1 MKVMFWMCA
10 AFIAYAYAGYPFLL
24 WIISRYRTRP
34 VLRKK
39 ITPTVS
45 IIIAACNEQETLP
58 AKLENLSQ
66 LNYPRDRVQ
75 IIVVSD
81 GSTDG
86 TAGILSA
93 ESEIVEPV
101 ILEKPCGKAV
111 ALNEAVRRAKGEIV
125 VFMDARQLVDEDAL
139 SELVANFWD
148 PEVGGVSGE
157 LILYRDLGSSNG
169 LGTYWNVEKLVRKL
183 ESASGS
189 VVGTTG
195 ALYAIRRV
203 LFNQIPPGTILDDV
217 LIPMNIVRQ
226 GKRVV
231 FQSSAIVCDRVFT
244 DRGKEF
250 ARKVRTMMGNYQL
263 LWLAAW
269 LITPMNPVLL
279 RYVSHKLLRLL
290 CPVLL
295 VAVLIASGLSSG
307 PFFRVVFSAQV
318 FLYGLAA
325 FGAVFPLARRSKV
338 VAIPNA
344 FVMLNAAAALA
355 LYNFVTGKAVMWRQ
369 GVNLKESMGK
379 AS

>member
-1 MKVMFWMCA
+1 MKLMFWMCA

-45 IIIAACNEQETLP
+45 IIIAARNERETLP
-58 AKLENLSQ
+58 AKLENLCK
-66 LNYPRDRVQ
+66 LNYPMDRVQ

-81 GSTDG
+81 GSSDG

-93 ESEIVEPV
+93 QSEIVEPV
-101 ILEKPCGKAV
+101 ILEKPCGKAS
-111 ALNEAVRRAKGEIV
+111 ALNEAVRRARGEIV
-125 VFMDARQLVDEDAL
+125 VFMDARQSVDENAL

-157 LILYRDLGSSNG
+157 LILHRDSRSLSDG
-169 LGTYWNVEKLVRKL
+169 LGTYWDVEKLVRKL

-195 ALYAIRRV
+195 ALYAIRRS
-203 LFNQIPPGTILDDV
+203 LFDQIPSGTILDDV
-217 LIPMNIVRQ
+217 LIPMNVVRQ

-231 FQSSAIVCDRVFT
+231 FQPSAIVRDQLSN
-244 DRGKEF
+244 DKGKEF
-250 ARKVRTMMGNYQL
+250 SRKVRTMTGNYQL
-263 LWLAAW
+263 LWLAPW

-279 RYVSHKLLRLL
+279 RFVSHKLLRLL
-290 CPVLL
+290 CPLLL

-307 PFFRVVFSAQV
+307 PFYQTVFLIQV
-318 FLYGLAA
+318 SLYGLAA
-325 FGAVFPLARRSKV
+325 FGALFPLTRRIKIVS
-338 VAIPNA
+338 ITNT

-355 LYNFVTGKAVMWRQ
+355 LYNFVTGKSVMWR
-369 GVNLKESMGK
+369 
-379 AS
+379 